1 MKTII
6 EIIQTI
12 LALFARNKKE
22 KLLTPRAEYKPLGVD
37 ATGEEWGTTAD
48 LSEED
53 LQHAQDQF
61 DIDFQEDKNI
71 ICNNHEIL
79 IDWED
84 TILWTEPGALMCK
97 ANQYKTIAGNRAQ
110 NIDKVVIHWDG
121 CLNSAQCAKVL
132 GQRGLSAHF
141 CIDNDGTI
149 HQLMDTNNVGW
160 HARGVNSRSIGIE
173 ISNAAYLNHAHKYD
187 PPRPIVPEMTLHG
200 KPFPAH
206 LGFYDVQVDALKALL
221 KSLCGFYNI
230 DLECPNQNGELIKDV
245 IRASSFKGVI
255 CHYHI
260 TENKVDP
267 ACLDLMR
274 VIKEIK
280 DEV

>member
-84 TILWTEPGALMCK
+84 TILWLFELRPMC
-97 ANQYKTIAGNRAQ
+97 QGSRTTRTIG
-110 NIDKVVIHWDG
+110 
-121 CLNSAQCAKVL
+121 S
-132 GQRGLSAHF
+132 
-141 CIDNDGTI
+141 
-149 HQLMDTNNVGW
+149 
-160 HARGVNSRSIGIE
+160 
-173 ISNAAYLNHAHKYD
+173 
-187 PPRPIVPEMTLHG
+187 
-200 KPFPAH
+200 
-206 LGFYDVQVDALKALL
+206 LL
-221 KSLCGFYNI
+221 Y
-230 DLECPNQNGELIKDV
+230 
-245 IRASSFKGVI
+245 R
-255 CHYHI
+255 
-260 TENKVDP
+260 
-267 ACLDLMR
+267 
-274 VIKEIK
+274 
-280 DEV
+280 